1 MRITHF
7 ALVLGLIIFLASACA
22 TSGPDSGIYGW
33 MGERGR
39 DFRIGFGGQKRGYRL
54 AMQNECLQVVD
65 PTNWTTVARAVCNN
79 GVYRVALPPGKYI
92 VLDPRGSQRI
102 TIVPH
107 HWIQR
112 DVVME

>member
-1 MRITHF
+1 MMRITHSR
-7 ALVLGLIIFLASACA
+7 LVLSLITLLASACA

-33 MGERGR
+33 VGERFGR
-39 DFRIGFGGQKRGYRL
+39 GFKYGYTI
-54 AMQNECLQVVD
+54 ANQNECVQVVD
-65 PTNWTTVARAVCNN
+65 PTTWSTVASAICKHGN
-79 GVYRVALPPGKYI
+79 YRVALPPGKYI